1 MNINKVLL
9 IGGTGFLG
17 ASVAERLV
25 ANGVAV
31 TVPTRRTLRAKH
43 LWVLPTLQAVEAD
56 IHHPD
61 RLAELIC
68 GQDAVI
74 NLAGVLHD
82 SNGDFERVHVAL
94 PKMIADACVATGASR
109 LIQMSALNASMDG
122 PSAYLQSR
130 YRGES
135 AVLEVARKH
144 PSLNVTVFRPS
155 IIFGERD
162 RFLNMLATLARFS
175 PFVPLG
181 SPDARFQPVWVED
194 VARAVVQS
202 LSMPE
207 TFGHTYALAGPHEFT
222 LRALLEFAMTT
233 SGHRRPILPLGP
245 ALSMVLAAVFA
256 GLGIVGVATGFLPVH
271 IGDDTV
277 GGATGALIGTAGI
290 AAAFAVVVLALAIV
304 LAVVYGLGFLFV
316 GIAIFVPLVVL
327 VSLFPVLAP
336 FILIGLGI
344 WWLLRRAKRKDA
356 DGGGTKA

>member
-245 ALSMVLAAVFA
+245 ALSMAQAAVFERLPGQLITRDNVKSMSIPNISREPFPEIFGRA
-256 GLGIVGVATGFLPVH
+256 QAMEAIVPGYMQASTPDAV
-271 IGDDTV
+271 
-277 GGATGALIGTAGI
+277 GTARYDR
-290 AAAFAVVVLALAIV
+290 F
-304 LAVVYGLGFLFV
+304 
-316 GIAIFVPLVVL
+316 
-327 VSLFPVLAP
+327 
-336 FILIGLGI
+336 
-344 WWLLRRAKRKDA
+344 RQRARHMH
-356 DGGGTKA
+356 